1 MAGGF
6 NIVHSSEKDYVL
18 GSWRHS
24 ADAAKVNTLLF
35 RAPDSSYDLNTFP
48 EEALFIFLSMEGFRC
63 ARAFQE
69 LIWLPRNLDPDDPDV
84 EALDTVGCE
93 TLSH

>member
-1 MAGGF
+1 
-6 NIVHSSEKDYVL
+6 
-18 GSWRHS
+18 
-24 ADAAKVNTLLF
+24 
-35 RAPDSSYDLNTFP
+35 
-48 EEALFIFLSMEGFRC
+48 MEGFRC

-84 EALDTVGCE
+84 EALDTVGCK